1 MYDEKTPD
9 IWPNLN
15 TQLSVKF
22 EGTEGWVYVDDGGNV
37 DAKPKS
43 LLANRKFEKQQ
54 WTDAANWQGHHRNFL
69 DCVKTRAQTIASA
82 EVAHR
87 STTTCHVANICLRLG
102 RNVSWNPQTERFLN
116 NSDCMLP
123 EAVGNN
129 PQTSL
134 GTATLDF
141 INIKLNYP

>member
-1 MYDEKTPD
+1 MVYIAEAGPRVKSIWNVHFRGWFYEYDFPETPD
-9 IWPNLN
+9 IWPNMN

-37 DAKPKS
+37 DAMPKS
-43 LLANRKFEKQQ
+43 LLEDIKFEKQQ

-82 EVAHR
+82 EAAHR

-102 RNVSWNPQTERFLN
+102 RSLNWN
-116 NSDCMLP
+116 S
-123 EAVGNN
+123 
-129 PQTSL
+129 
-134 GTATLDF
+134 
-141 INIKLNYP
+141 